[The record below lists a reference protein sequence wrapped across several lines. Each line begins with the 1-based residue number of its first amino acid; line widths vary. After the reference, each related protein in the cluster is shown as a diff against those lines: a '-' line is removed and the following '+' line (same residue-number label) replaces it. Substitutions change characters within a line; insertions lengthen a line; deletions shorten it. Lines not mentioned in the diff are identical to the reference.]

1 MVLRM
6 LMITIVINEV
16 GGFYL
21 SLDKQ
26 MREDCL

>member
-1 MVLRM
+1 M

-26 MREDCL
+26 NARRLFVK